1 MIILINKHSDLFSS
15 KLNKEKQGLIL
26 IQIYFKFWK
35 DNFYE
40 SFSTF
45 IFIYLFYQVWYTKEI
60 YITKK
65 PEIYLAFVNFYLDT
79 VKRHFYKLNVDDQTI
94 SEIISLS
101 GDYFNSM
108 K

>member
-15 KLNKEKQGLIL
+15 KLNKEKQELIL

-79 VKRHFYKLNVDDQTI
+79 VKRHFY
-94 SEIISLS
+94 
-101 GDYFNSM
+101 NSWM
-108 K
+108 LTTKQFQK